1 MTTIG
6 WSRSIRMGVVLTAV
20 VLPRV
25 STASRIMS
33 CLPIKQTQSKQNK
46 TKQEEKGKDPMERQQ
61 VCRGWWMRVVA
72 QYTHTH
78 ARASPHTHVFLF
90 PTVIPNSPSTIAP
103 PQCGGMFDDDDGSLS
118 LPAAIRPDIH
128 RVQPHKKRG
137 RWTFA
142 IVTIAV
148 QQNLI
153 HGGGCRDG
161 YSLDGSAD
169 GRQETILSA

>member
-6 WSRSIRMGVVLTAV
+6 WNRSIRMGVVLTAV
-20 VLPRV
+20 VPPRV

-33 CLPIKQTQSKQNK
+33 CLLNKQTQSKQNK
-46 TKQEEKGKDPMERQQ
+46 TRRKVERSNGATAGMSWL
-61 VCRGWWMRVVA
+61 VDACRRT
-72 QYTHTH
+72 THTH
-78 ARASPHTHVFLF
+78 TRAQVPTHMCFFFPPSFQTAQAPAPHH
-90 PTVIPNSPSTIAP
+90 N
-103 PQCGGMFDDDDGSLS
+103 GGILDDDDGSLS

-161 YSLDGSAD
+161 HSLDGSAD